1 MLIDTREPQPL
12 PRSHEPWTPNL
23 RPLAPIP
30 VGLFLLGVAGAVPPA
45 LSYLLILGGGGL
57 IARTV
62 AKLIPTSNG
71 LEEHRQ

>member
-1 MLIDTREPQPL
+1 MFIDTREPPPL
-12 PRSHEPWTPNL
+12 PPSHEPWRPNL
-23 RPLAPIP
+23 RPLAPIT
-30 VGLFLLGVAGAVPPA
+30 VGACLLGVSGTVPPA

-71 LEEHRQ
+71 LKDHRQ